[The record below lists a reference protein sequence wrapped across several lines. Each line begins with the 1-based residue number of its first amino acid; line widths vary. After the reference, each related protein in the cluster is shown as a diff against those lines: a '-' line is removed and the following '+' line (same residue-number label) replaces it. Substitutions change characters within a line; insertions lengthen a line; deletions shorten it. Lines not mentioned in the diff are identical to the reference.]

1 MAENSAR
8 VRLITRTGSM
18 RTYLGPGSMAHR
30 FRKEDAM
37 SIFTIYHDS
46 MMTTS
51 IGRGPFLDR
60 TNNG

>member
-1 MAENSAR
+1 
-8 VRLITRTGSM
+8 
-18 RTYLGPGSMAHR
+18 MAHR

-60 TNNG
+60 TSNG